1 MAHDLYDITIIGGG
15 PVGMFT
21 GFYAGLREAKVQI
34 IESLEQLGGQVT
46 AQYPEKKILDV
57 AGFAGISGRN
67 LIHNLAEQL
76 ATLPEVEQRLNTKV
90 TNVIRHDDYFEIE
103 TNHGTSRSRAVI
115 LAAGNGSFKPR
126 ELRAENA
133 EAETGKH
140 LFYGISDLSRFA
152 GKDVLVAG
160 GGNSAVDMAL
170 MLEPVA
176 HQVTLIHRRNEF
188 RGLEKM
194 VHQLEDSSVKIVTP
208 YLIQKLTETG
218 DQLQVE
224 AKRMKTDD
232 DFITLTVDDV
242 VVNYGFIANNK
253 DLQSWTVQP
262 ELEHSLVKVN
272 SELES
277 SVPLLFCV
285 GDQATYLGKDTLI
298 ATGFGEAPLAVNTI
312 MKRLY
317 PDRRLPIHS
326 TSLKRPEK

>member
-1 MAHDLYDITIIGGG
+1 MTNVVYDITIIGGG

-34 IESLEQLGGQVT
+34 IESLEQLGGQVM
-46 AQYPEKKILDV
+46 AQYPEKNILDV
-57 AGFAGISGRN
+57 AGFAGVSGRQLVQN
-67 LIHNLAEQL
+67 LEAQL
-76 ATLPEVEQRLNTKV
+76 DTVPEVERHLNTKV
-90 TNVIRHDDYFEIE
+90 TNVTKHDDYFEIE
-103 TNHGTSRSRAVI
+103 TTQGTSKSRAVI
-115 LAAGNGSFKPR
+115 LAAGNGAFHPR

-152 GKDVLVAG
+152 GQDVLVAG

-194 VHQLEDSSVKIVTP
+194 VHQLEASSVQIVTP
-208 YLIQKLTETG
+208 YLIQKLNEV
-218 DQLQVE
+218 DHRLQVE

-253 DLQSWTVQP
+253 DLEVWDVQP

-272 SELES
+272 RELES
-277 SVPLLFCV
+277 SVPLLFSV
-285 GDQATYLGKDTLI
+285 GDQAIYPGKDTLI

-317 PDRRLPIHS
+317 PDRQLPIHS
-326 TSLKRPEK
+326 TSLKR

>member
-1 MAHDLYDITIIGGG
+1 MTNDVYDITIIGGG

-34 IESLEQLGGQVT
+34 IESLEQLGGQVM
-46 AQYPEKKILDV
+46 AQYPEKNILDV
-57 AGFAGISGRN
+57 AGFAGVSGRELVQN
-67 LIHNLAEQL
+67 LEAQL
-76 ATLPEVEQRLNTKV
+76 YTVPEVERHLNTKV
-90 TNVIRHDDYFEIE
+90 TNVIKHEDYFEIE
-103 TNHGTSRSRAVI
+103 TTQGTSKSRAVI
-115 LAAGNGSFKPR
+115 LAAGNGAFHPR

-140 LFYGISDLSRFA
+140 LFYGISNLSRFA

-194 VHQLEDSSVKIVTP
+194 VHQLEASSVQIVTP
-208 YLIQKLTETG
+208 YLIQKLNEV
-218 DQLQVE
+218 DHRLQVE

-232 DFITLTVDDV
+232 DFITMTVDDV

-253 DLQSWTVQP
+253 DLEAWNVQP

-272 SELES
+272 RELES
-277 SVPLLFCV
+277 SVPLLFSV
-285 GDQATYLGKDTLI
+285 GDQAIYPGKDTLI

-326 TSLKRPEK
+326 TSLKR

>member
-1 MAHDLYDITIIGGG
+1 MTNDVYDITIIGGG

-21 GFYAGLREAKVQI
+21 GFYSGLREAKVQI
-34 IESLEQLGGQVT
+34 IESLEQLGGQVM
-46 AQYPEKKILDV
+46 AQYPEKNILDV
-57 AGFAGISGRN
+57 AGFAGVSGRELVQN
-67 LIHNLAEQL
+67 LEAQL
-76 ATLPEVEQRLNTKV
+76 DTVPEVERHLNTKV
-90 TNVIRHDDYFEIE
+90 TNVTKHEDYFEIE
-103 TNHGTSRSRAVI
+103 TTQGTSKSRAVI
-115 LAAGNGSFKPR
+115 LASGNGAFHPR

-140 LFYGISDLSRFA
+140 LFYGISNLSRFA

-194 VHQLEDSSVKIVTP
+194 VHQLEASSVQIVTP
-208 YLIQKLTETG
+208 YLIQKLNEV
-218 DQLQVE
+218 DHRLQVE

-253 DLQSWTVQP
+253 DLEAWNVQP

-272 SELES
+272 RELES
-277 SVPLLFCV
+277 SVPLLFSV
-285 GDQATYLGKDTLI
+285 GDQAIYPGKDTLI

-326 TSLKRPEK
+326 TSLKR